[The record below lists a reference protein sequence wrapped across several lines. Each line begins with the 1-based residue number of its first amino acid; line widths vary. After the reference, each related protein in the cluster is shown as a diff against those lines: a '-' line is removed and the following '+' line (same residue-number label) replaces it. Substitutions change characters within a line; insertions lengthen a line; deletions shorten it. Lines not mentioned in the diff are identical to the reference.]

1 MKNLKKILRLIL
13 PFLLLFLIFTFVYK
27 VFIADDAHQQ
37 SRQSSCITDP
47 DGNTS
52 DCFAHLKK
60 EDKWYDTLYQKIG
73 MGAGECITPSDNI
86 SPCQLRCAPTTEE
99 LKMARIAW
107 KYIEN
112 NYNEKTGLINAAHMY
127 PSAATWDWANA
138 VYALYAAK
146 KFCII
151 DDVEYDKMMNKFLTT
166 MQKMELFNNE
176 LPNKTYNTKTAQMV
190 DYRNKVQ
197 KDGIGWSAA
206 DLARLLSSLNMIE
219 QCEENL
225 APQIEKLTLRFR
237 YCRALSVEGDLYGG
251 SFEHGKLRITHEAL
265 TGYEEYL
272 GRGYELWGHNASE
285 ARSYKFMEEVDVY
298 GVKIPIDTR
307 PFFSNFVES
316 EPFWYLGFEYGID
329 DPETGKYIKNM
340 YQVQEER
347 YKRTGQLTAVTEDN
361 IDRRPYFLFNT
372 VYTNN
377 EPWKTINQMGEDYD
391 EYKTVSTKAGI
402 GMHYLFNTPYSAKV
416 FNYLK
421 NNYDPKKGYYAGIYE
436 KLPGANK
443 AMTLNTNSI
452 ILEAMLSSKMGPLQ
466 NLHKLEK
473 RGIYDSYRNTVN
485 NFRCLPTDN
494 PMPILEPYKPENVE
508 DNGSDCRC
516 DKESKKAAKIAWSFF
531 ENNYHETTGLVNGMN
546 KYKVVRPEHIG
557 KTIMATISARE
568 LDIIYVDNFDK
579 RMGTLLKTLKKMD
592 LYHNEL
598 PNLYYDAST
607 GKKVN
612 KAGKKVTSEG
622 GWDLYS
628 VAQMV
633 TGLYHLQANYPKY
646 REDVF
651 TVIAKWDLK
660 RALLEHSMENRWFN
674 GKDKGGAIPIDDPA
688 KEYYIHNA
696 FKLFNIKSYSHFVD
710 ERNLDYK
717 APYTHEVPMGY
728 KDRIANGETYLWSM
742 MEHPYYLKY
751 KHYSSNVYLTLKDRL
766 ETTKKFATSTEE
778 ALDRKPYFITNNIYN
793 NGKLWSDLNRDKKS
807 QKKKKVLSTKAAFI
821 YQALYGHTDDYAKK
835 LMDEVKTLYKEG
847 YGWYGGK
854 YVKSGQTNKSLNI
867 FTNAAVLESLYYK
880 KVGNFYYQHDEN
892 SYEKIALHQL
902 KVKSAYFIETEAIE
916 LRYDAQKLME
926 EFADE
931 KEIARVER
939 DADRNFVVRIG
950 NFETEEEAMAYF
962 KSLKVNLHGAN
973 VTKGSIDSANFML
986 ANRFVKYDYH
996 QPYKNEI
1003 FSKENKP
1010 FALFL
1015 PKYLEKKKKEAA
1027 LRKKEA
1033 EAKAKA
1039 KAKKAKAKKA
1049 KKSASIEIPRIL
1061 KEVKKLTSLKVPI
1074 IKEPKKLISV
1084 QTVSIKE
1091 AKKKT

>member
-1 MKNLKKILRLIL
+1 MKNVKKILLLIL
-13 PFLLLFLIFTFVYK
+13 PFLFLLLVFTFVYK
-27 VFIADDAHQQ
+27 VLFADNKTKALCTMVKSD
-37 SRQSSCITDP
+37 S
-47 DGNTS
+47 NTT
-52 DCFAHLKK
+52 DCFAHLRKD
-60 EDKWYDTLYQKIG
+60 EKWYDTLYNKIG
-73 MGAGECITPSDNI
+73 IGPGECITPSDNI
-86 SPCQLRCAPTTEE
+86 SPCELRCAPTTEE

-112 NYNEKTGLINAAHMY
+112 NYNPKTGLINAADKY
-127 PSAATWDWANA
+127 PSAATWDWSNA
-138 VYALYAAK
+138 VFALYAAK

-151 DDVEYDKMMNKFLTT
+151 DDVKYENMMNKFLTT

-206 DLARLLSSLNMIE
+206 DLARLLSSLNMVE

-251 SFEHGKLRITHEAL
+251 SYSDGKLNIAHEAL

-272 GRGYELWGHNASE
+272 ARGYELWGHNASE
-285 ARSYKFMEEVDVY
+285 ARSYKFMKEVDVY
-298 GVKIPIDTR
+298 GVKIPTDTR

-340 YQVQEER
+340 YKVQEER
-347 YKRTGQLTAVTEDN
+347 YNHTGQLTAVTEDN

-466 NLHKLEK
+466 HLHKLK
-473 RGIYDSYRNTVN
+473 NRGIYDSYRNTVN

-494 PMPILEPYKPENVE
+494 PMPILEPYNPKSSE
-508 DNGSDCRC
+508 DNSSDCKC
-516 DKESKKAAKIAWSFF
+516 DKKSRKAAKIAWNFF
-531 ENNYHETTGLVNGMN
+531 ENNYHEATGLVNGIN
-546 KYKVVRPEHIG
+546 KYKVIRPEHIG
-557 KTIMATISARE
+557 KTIMATIAARE

-579 RMGTLLKTLKKMD
+579 RMSRLLSTLKKME
-592 LYHNEL
+592 LYHHEL
-598 PNLYYDAST
+598 PNLYYDAAT
-607 GKKVN
+607 GKMVN
-612 KAGKKVTSEG
+612 KAGKPAKREG

-628 VAQMV
+628 IAQMV
-633 TGLYHLQANYPKY
+633 TGLYHLQAGYPKY
-646 REDVF
+646 RKDVF
-651 TVIAKWDLK
+651 NIIARWNLK
-660 RALLEHSMENRWFN
+660 RALLKQSMENRWFN
-674 GKDKGGAIPIDDPA
+674 GKDKGGAIPIEDPA
-688 KEYYIHNA
+688 KEYYIYNA
-696 FKLFNIKSYSHFVD
+696 FKLFNIKAYSHFVD

-717 APYTHEVPMGY
+717 APYKHEVPMGY
-728 KDRIANGETYLWSM
+728 KERITNGETYLWSM
-742 MEHPYYLKY
+742 MEQPYYLKY
-751 KHYSSNVYLTLKDRL
+751 KHYSSNIYLTLKDRL
-766 ETTKKFATSTEE
+766 ETTKKLATSTEE
-778 ALDRKPYFITNNIYN
+778 ALDRKPYFIANDIYN
-793 NGKLWSDLNRDKKS
+793 NGRLWSDLDKDKKT
-807 QKKKKVLSTKAAFI
+807 QKNRKVLSTKAAFI
-821 YQALYGHTDDYAKK
+821 YQALYGYTDDYAQT
-835 LMDEVKTLYKEG
+835 LMDEVKNLYKEG

-854 YVKSGQTNKSLNI
+854 YIKSGQTNKSLNI
-867 FTNAAVLESLYYK
+867 STNTAVLESLYYK
-880 KVGNFYYQHDEN
+880 KVGNFYYQHDQD
-892 SYEKIALHQL
+892 SYDKIRLHRL
-902 KVKSAYFIETEAIE
+902 KVKHAYFIETEAIE
-916 LRYDAQKLME
+916 LRHDAQKLME
-926 EFADE
+926 EFSDE
-931 KEIARVER
+931 NEMAWIER
-939 DADRNFVVRIG
+939 DANRNFVVRIG
-950 NFETEEEAMAYF
+950 NFKTKEEAMAYF
-962 KSLKVNLHGAN
+962 KNLTVNLHGAQIIR
-973 VTKGSIDSANFML
+973 GSIDSDKFIL

-1010 FALFL
+1010 YALFL
-1015 PKYLEKKKKEAA
+1015 PKYLDKKRKEEV
-1027 LRKKEA
+1027 LRKK
-1033 EAKAKA
+1033 KI
-1039 KAKKAKAKKA
+1039 
-1049 KKSASIEIPRIL
+1049 KSKFKSR
-1061 KEVKKLTSLKVPI
+1061 
-1074 IKEPKKLISV
+1074 
-1084 QTVSIKE
+1084 
-1091 AKKKT
+1091 AKKKS

>member
-1 MKNLKKILRLIL
+1 MKNLKKILLLIL
-13 PFLLLFLIFTFVYK
+13 PFLFLLLVLTFVYK
-27 VFIADDAHQQ
+27 VFLADDITSQVTKA
-37 SRQSSCITDP
+37 SSTMINADSNKT
-47 DGNTS
+47 
-52 DCFAHLKK
+52 DCFAHLRK
-60 EDKWYDTLYQKIG
+60 EDKWYDTFYKKIG
-73 MGAGECITPSDNI
+73 IGPGECITPSDFI
-86 SPCQLRCAPTTEE
+86 SPCELRCAPTTEE

-151 DDVEYDKMMNKFLTT
+151 DEVEYEEMMNKFLTT

-251 SFEHGKLRITHEAL
+251 SYEHGKLRITHEAL

-285 ARSYKFMEEVDVY
+285 ARSYKFMKEVDVY

-508 DNGSDCRC
+508 DNGSDCKC

-531 ENNYHETTGLVNGMN
+531 ENNYHETTGLVNGVN

-557 KTIMATISARE
+557 KTIMATIAARE
-568 LDIIYVDNFDK
+568 LDIIYVDNFDT
-579 RMGTLLKTLKKMD
+579 RMTTLLSTLKSMD

-598 PNLYYDAST
+598 PNLYYDATT
-607 GKKVN
+607 GKMVN
-612 KAGKKVTSEG
+612 NAGKPVKTEG

-628 VAQMV
+628 IAQMV

-651 TVIAKWDLK
+651 NIIAKWDLK
-660 RALLEHSMENRWFN
+660 RALLENSMEDRWFN
-674 GKDKGGAIPIDDPA
+674 GKDKGGAIPIEDPA

-717 APYTHEVPMGY
+717 APYSHEVPMGY
-728 KDRIANGETYLWSM
+728 KERIANGETYLWSM

-751 KHYSSNVYLTLKDRL
+751 KHYSSNMYLTLKDRL
-766 ETTKKFATSTEE
+766 ETTEKFATSTEE
-778 ALDRKPYFITNNIYN
+778 ALDRKPYFISNNIYN
-793 NGKLWSDLNRDKKS
+793 NGKLWSDLDKDKQS
-807 QKKKKVLSTKAAFI
+807 QKNKKVLSTKAAFI
-821 YQALYGHTDDYAKK
+821 YQALYGYTDDYAGK

-867 FTNAAVLESLYYK
+867 FTNAAVLESLYYR
-880 KVGNFYYQHDEN
+880 KVGNFYYQYDKDA
-892 SYEKIALHQL
+892 YEKISLHTL
-902 KVKSAYFIETEAIE
+902 KVKGAYFIETEAIE

-926 EFADE
+926 KFADE
-931 KEIARVER
+931 NEIARVER

-962 KSLKVNLHGAN
+962 KSLKVNLHGAK
-973 VTKGSIDSANFML
+973 VVKGSIDSKNFML

-996 QPYKNEI
+996 QPYKNEVL
-1003 FSKENKP
+1003 SKENKP
-1010 FALFL
+1010 YALFL
-1015 PKYLEKKKKEAA
+1015 PKYIEKKKKEEA

-1039 KAKKAKAKKA
+1039 AKEKAAKEKAKSKTTTKPEAKKVE
-1049 KKSASIEIPRIL
+1049 KL
-1061 KEVKKLTSLKVPI
+1061 KEK
-1074 IKEPKKLISV
+1074 PKTPV
-1084 QTVSIKE
+1084 TTATQKE

>member
-1 MKNLKKILRLIL
+1 MKNLKKIVRLIL
-13 PFLLLFLIFTFVYK
+13 PFFLLLLLLIFLFGLFVS
-27 VFIADDAHQQ
+27 DDDSNHVTEA
-37 SRQSSCITDP
+37 SCTIINTDT
-47 DGNTS
+47 NQS
-52 DCFAHLKK
+52 DCFSHLKK
-60 EDKWYDTLYQKIG
+60 EDKWYDKFYDKIG
-73 MGAGECITPSDNI
+73 IGPGECITPSDNV
-86 SPCQLRCAPTTEE
+86 SPCELRCAPTAEE

-138 VYALYAAK
+138 VYAMYAAK

-151 DDVEYDKMMNKFLTT
+151 DELEYERKMNKFLTT

-206 DLARLLSSLNMIE
+206 DLARLLSSLNIIE

-251 SFEHGKLRITHEAL
+251 SYEHGKLRITHEAL

-285 ARSYKFMEEVDVY
+285 ARSYKFMEEVEVY

-316 EPFWYLGFEYGID
+316 EPFWYLGFEYGVD

-340 YQVQEER
+340 YKVQEER
-347 YKRTGQLTAVTEDN
+347 YNHTGQLTAVTEDN

-402 GMHYLFNTPYSAKV
+402 GMHYLFDTPYSAKV

-466 NLHKLEK
+466 HLHKLEK
-473 RGIYDSYRNTVN
+473 RGIYDHYRTTVN

-494 PMPILEPYKPENVE
+494 PMPILEPYSPENE
-508 DNGSDCRC
+508 EENGSDCKC
-516 DKESKKAAKIAWSFF
+516 DKESKKSAKIAWSFF
-531 ENNYHETTGLVNGMN
+531 ENNYHEKTGLVNGIN
-546 KYKVVRPEHIG
+546 KYKVIRPEHIG
-557 KTIMATISARE
+557 KTIMATIAARE
-568 LDIIYVDNFDK
+568 LDLIYVDNFDQ
-579 RMGTLLKTLKKMD
+579 RMKTLLGTLKKMD

-612 KAGKKVTSEG
+612 KAGKVVKSEG

-628 VAQMV
+628 IAQMV

-651 TVIAKWDLK
+651 NVIAKWDYK
-660 RALLEHSMENRWFN
+660 RALLEHSMEDRWFN
-674 GKDKGGAIPIDDPA
+674 GKDKGGAIPIDDLA

-696 FKLFNIKSYSHFVD
+696 FKLFNIKSYSHYVD

-728 KDRIANGETYLWSM
+728 KERIANGETYLWSM

-751 KHYSSNVYLTLKDRL
+751 KHYSSNIYLTLKDRL
-766 ETTKKFATSTEE
+766 EVTKKFATSTEE

-793 NGKLWSDLNRDKKS
+793 NGKLWSDLDRDKKS
-807 QKKKKVLSTKAAFI
+807 QKNKKVLSTKAAFI
-821 YQALYGHTDDYAKK
+821 YQALYGYTDDYAQL

-854 YVKSGQTNKSLNI
+854 YIKSGQTNKSLNI
-867 FTNAAVLESLYYK
+867 TTNAAVLESLYYR
-880 KVGNFYYQHDEN
+880 KVGNFYYQHDKQ
-892 SYEKIALHQL
+892 SYDKIRLHKL
-902 KVKSAYFIETEAIE
+902 DVKRAYFIETEPIE

-926 EFADE
+926 EFTDE
-931 KEIARVER
+931 REIARVER

-950 NFETEEEAMAYF
+950 NFETQEEAMAYF
-962 KSLKVNLHGAN
+962 KGLKVNLHGAKVVN
-973 VTKGSIDSANFML
+973 DAIHSDNFML
-986 ANRFVKYDYH
+986 ANRFVKYNYH
-996 QPYKNEI
+996 RPYDNAI

-1015 PKYLEKKKKEAA
+1015 PKYLEKKRKEAA
-1027 LRKKEA
+1027 LRKKA
-1033 EAKAKA
+1033 AAAKAKA
-1039 KAKKAKAKKA
+1039 KAKASKGKAKSKPKAKKVENI
-1049 KKSASIEIPRIL
+1049 K
-1061 KEVKKLTSLKVPI
+1061 VKKRVLAKVE
-1074 IKEPKKLISV
+1074 IK
-1084 QTVSIKE
+1084 KE
-1091 AKKKT
+1091 TKKKI

>member
-1 MKNLKKILRLIL
+1 MRHLNKNFKKTLLFSL
-13 PFLLLFLIFTFVYK
+13 PFVILFLVLTFLYK
-27 VFIADDAHQQ
+27 IFIADI
-37 SRQSSCITDP
+37 SSQITK
-47 DGNTS
+47 GSCAIATTESNAS
-52 DCFAHLKK
+52 DCFSNIRKK
-60 EDKWYDTLYQKIG
+60 DKWYDILYDKIG
-73 MGAGECITPSDNI
+73 LGDGQCITPSDLV
-86 SPCQLRCAPTTEE
+86 SPCELRCAPTKEE

-151 DDVEYDKMMNKFLTT
+151 DDIEYENMMNKFLTT
-166 MQKMELFNNE
+166 MQTMELFNNE

-206 DLARLLSSLNMIE
+206 DLARLLSSLNMVE
-219 QCEENL
+219 QCEENI

-251 SFEHGKLRITHEAL
+251 SFENGKLHVTHEAL

-285 ARSYKFMEEVDVY
+285 ARSYKFMQEVEVY
-298 GVKIPIDTR
+298 GVKIPTDTR

-340 YQVQEER
+340 YKVQEER
-347 YKRTGQLTAVTEDN
+347 YNHTGQLTAVTEDN

-466 NLHKLEK
+466 NLHTIKN
-473 RGIYDSYRNTVN
+473 RGIYDTYRTTVN
-485 NFRCLPTDN
+485 NFRCLPTDE

-508 DNGSDCRC
+508 SNSSDCKC
-516 DKESKKAAKIAWSFF
+516 DKESKSAAKIAWSFF
-531 ENNYHETTGLVNGMN
+531 DNNYNEKTGLVNGLH
-546 KYKVVRPEHIG
+546 KYKVIRPEHIG
-557 KTIMATISARE
+557 KTIMATIAARE
-568 LDIIYVDNFDK
+568 LDIIYVDNFDT
-579 RMGTLLKTLKKMD
+579 RISTLLKTLNSME

-598 PNLYYDAST
+598 PNLYYDATT
-607 GKKVN
+607 GKRVN
-612 KAGKKVTSEG
+612 VAGKSVTSEG

-628 VAQMV
+628 IAQMV

-651 TVIAKWDLK
+651 NIIAKWDLK
-660 RALLEHSMENRWFN
+660 RALLPNSMEDRWFN
-674 GKDKGGAIPIDDPA
+674 GKDKGGAIVIDDPA
-688 KEYYIHNA
+688 KEYYIYNA
-696 FKLFNIKSYSHFVD
+696 FKLFNTKAYSHFMD

-717 APYTHEVPMGY
+717 APYLHEVPMGY
-728 KDRIANGETYLWSM
+728 KERIANGETYLWTM
-742 MEHPYYLKY
+742 LEQPYHLKY
-751 KHYSSNVYLTLKDRL
+751 KHYSSNIYLTLKDRL
-766 ETTKKFATSTEE
+766 EVTKKFATSTEE
-778 ALDRKPYFITNNIYN
+778 ALDRSPYFISNNIYN
-793 NGKLWSDLNRDKKS
+793 DGKLWSDLDKNKNS
-807 QKKKKVLSTKAAFI
+807 QKNKNIISTKAAFI
-821 YQALYGHTDDYAKK
+821 YEALYGYTDNYAEK

-847 YGWYGGK
+847 FGWYGGK
-854 YVKSGQTNKSLNI
+854 YEKSGQTNKSLNI

-880 KVGNFYYQHDEN
+880 KVGNFYYQHDPESYDKIHVHTVKAEN
-892 SYEKIALHQL
+892 
-902 KVKSAYFIETEAIE
+902 AYFIETQPLE
-916 LRYDAQKLME
+916 LRYDAQVLME

-931 KEIARVER
+931 TEIAWVER
-939 DADRNFVVRIG
+939 DSERNFVVRIG
-950 NFETEEEAMAYF
+950 NFKTEEEAMEYF
-962 KSLKVNLHGAN
+962 KTLKVNLHGAKI
-973 VTKGSIDSANFML
+973 VQGSIDSDNFML
-986 ANRFVKYDYH
+986 ANRFVKYEYH
-996 QPYKNEI
+996 QPYKNEV
-1003 FSKENKP
+1003 FAKENKP
-1010 FALFL
+1010 YALFL
-1015 PKYLEKKKKEAA
+1015 PPYLEKKKKEAA
-1027 LRKKEA
+1027 A
-1033 EAKAKA
+1033 AKAKA
-1039 KAKKAKAKKA
+1039 DKAKADKAKADKAKADKAKADKAKSVKKA
-1049 KKSASIEIPRIL
+1049 AVTKVEPIKLAL
-1061 KEVKKLTSLKVPI
+1061 VKMD
-1074 IKEPKKLISV
+1074 IK
-1084 QTVSIKE
+1084 QE
-1091 AKKKT
+1091 AKKKI